1 MTTMQRSTRRAR
13 VRAVL
18 TAAGALAAAWAAA
31 GAPLV
36 RGW

>member
-1 MTTMQRSTRRAR
+1 MSTTHRLPRRAR